1 MPGRSCGHRE
11 RFGIILV
18 QFLSIHFGEPHHKMA
33 FSLLPRE
40 DAYFTL
46 FTEIAGKIEEAAAI
60 LMEMLASSDPNHASF
75 TKKIKDV
82 EHQCDQ
88 LTHQITTKLNKS
100 FITPFDRED
109 IYTLAVA
116 LDDICDYIDAGAR
129 AIAMYDIREYSPEA
143 KQLAR
148 IIRDMG
154 VQIKAAMSILAKPD
168 GINQFFVEIHR
179 LENEADDVYFQAIG
193 KLFKDATDPILVIK
207 LKELYEILENATD
220 RAESVANIIES
231 IVLKHN

>member
-1 MPGRSCGHRE
+1 
-11 RFGIILV
+11 
-18 QFLSIHFGEPHHKMA
+18 MA

-46 FTEIAGKIEEAAAI
+46 FTEIAGKIEEASTL
-60 LMEMLASSDPNHASF
+60 LMEMLDSDDPDHAAF
-75 TKKIKDV
+75 TKRIKDV
-82 EHQCDQ
+82 EHACDA
-88 LTHQITTKLNKS
+88 LTHEITTKLNKS

-129 AIAMYDIREYSPEA
+129 AIAMYDIREYSAEA

-154 VQIKAAMSILAKPD
+154 IQIKKAVGILAKPT
-168 GINQFFVEIHR
+168 GINQYFVEIHR

-193 KLFKDATDPILVIK
+193 HLFKDATDPIVVIK